1 MTLVQKN
8 NARGSSVSSHS
19 AKPSFSWASPTGIF
33 VGPDRL
39 EPLHLDAEEPD
50 YPEPREFQAYKTH
63 LQSVTRRHDPLHIP
77 QKRADKAS
85 VQTGQN
91 IVTLVVDVPARET
104 KLPKRKE

>member
-1 MTLVQKN
+1 MQEKVLSAVFQQNLLFPGQHTLL
-8 NARGSSVSSHS
+8 
-19 AKPSFSWASPTGIF
+19 FF
-33 VGPDRL
+33 VGLDRL
-39 EPLHLDAEEPD
+39 KPLNLDAEEPD
-50 YPEPREFQAYKTH
+50 YPEPREFHAYRTH